1 MVVTFFS
8 DVTIF
13 ALAEMMIDLKVNDQF
28 GQKLD
33 KAATAVDDSDRMR
46 KVSKRQISDG
56 EETKTRIYLQV
67 LESRAMQDEERMAKL
82 EEELKEVKMRSIET
96 LLLPTILPGVIR
108 ILR

>member
-1 MVVTFFS
+1 
-8 DVTIF
+8 
-13 ALAEMMIDLKVNDQF
+13 MIDLKVNDQF
-28 GQKLD
+28 AQKLD

-46 KVSKRQISDG
+46 KVFKRQIS
-56 EETKTRIYLQV
+56 EEESKSRIYLQV

-96 LLLPTILPGVIR
+96 LLLPTILPGVIK

>member
-1 MVVTFFS
+1 MVVTYFS
-8 DVTIF
+8 DV
-13 ALAEMMIDLKVNDQF
+13 AELMRDMKVDDQF
-28 GQKLD
+28 AQKLD

-46 KVSKRQISDG
+46 KVSKKRQISG

-96 LLLPTILPGVIR
+96 LLLPTILPGVIEIWR
-108 ILR
+108 WL